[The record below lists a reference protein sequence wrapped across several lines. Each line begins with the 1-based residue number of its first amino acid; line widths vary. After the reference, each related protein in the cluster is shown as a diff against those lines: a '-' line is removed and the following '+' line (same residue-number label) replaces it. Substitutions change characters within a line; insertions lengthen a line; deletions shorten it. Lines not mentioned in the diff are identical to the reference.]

1 MPQSDQ
7 KRQIL
12 EKTGSEGTP
21 MVNFNT
27 SLICQ
32 VGKRWESNKYNMIK
46 AQSFLSSVF
55 DHLSRNL
62 PMKVIIII
70 VIIK

>member
-1 MPQSDQ
+1 
-7 KRQIL
+7 
-12 EKTGSEGTP
+12 

-70 VIIK
+70 VIIKWKTVFLI